1 MMTHPEAGPAF
12 FYISILGI
20 IGTAMAVFLFN
31 GIIKNSSALFASSV
45 TYLIPI
51 VAVIIGFYFSEEIT
65 WNQVGSM
72 VIVLLGVFIV
82 NYGQQVFYKG
92 KEIDK

>member
-1 MMTHPEAGPAF
+1 
-12 FYISILGI
+12 
-20 IGTAMAVFLFN
+20 
-31 GIIKNSSALFASSV
+31 V